1 MARRLRLQFPGAVYH
16 VFNRGHAGQA
26 VFATPSRAQ
35 AFLEILG
42 ETCARLRWRVEAFA
56 LLPDGYHLVVATPE
70 PNLVEGM
77 RWLQGTFATRCT
89 RAGDGLGPQFHGRY
103 HSVLLE
109 PGEVVWA
116 VVDYV
121 HLLPLARGVVTVD
134 QLGLFRWGSLRA
146 FRRRPWPAWL
156 GGIEEGQFE
165 AYERVLRE
173 LAGDATARA
182 CRGFDRIG
190 RGLAL
195 GSPAWC
201 RAREEDHAA
210 LAQDPGGP
218 SRVRFGED
226 EADWTRAL
234 AALLAEAG
242 RTPDDASGTRK
253 AAPWKIEIAV
263 RLRAET
269 TATNAWIAGR
279 LQMGAPGAVSRYVG
293 EWRTA
298 AGLGGR

>member
-16 VFNRGHAGQA
+16 VFNHGHAGQA
-26 VFATPSRAQ
+26 VFATPGRAQ
-35 AFLEILG
+35 AFLDILA
-42 ETCARLRWRVEAFA
+42 ETCVRLRWRVEAFA

-89 RAGDGLGPQFHGRY
+89 RAGDGRGPQFHGRY
-103 HSVLLE
+103 HSVVLE
-109 PGEVVWA
+109 PGEVSAA

-121 HLLPLARGVVTVD
+121 HLLPVLRGVVSAE

-146 FRRRPWPAWL
+146 LRRSPRPRWL
-156 GGIEEGQFE
+156 SGVDQGQVD
-165 AYERVLRE
+165 AYERALRE
-173 LAGDATARA
+173 LAGDAATRER
-182 CRGFDRIG
+182 RGFDRIG

-195 GSPAWC
+195 GSSAWC
-201 RAREEDHAA
+201 DDREKDHAA
-210 LAQDPGGP
+210 LAQDPRGP
-218 SRVRFGED
+218 TRARLGQD
-226 EADWTRAL
+226 EAEWTRAL
-234 AALLAEAG
+234 AVLLAEAG
-242 RTPDDASGTRK
+242 RTPGDTAGTRK

-293 EWRTA
+293 EWRVA
-298 AGLGGR
+298 AGRTGG

>member
-16 VFNRGHAGQA
+16 VFNHGCAGQA
-26 VFATPSRAQ
+26 VFATPGRAQ
-35 AFLEILG
+35 AFLTILG
-42 ETCARLRWRVEAFA
+42 ETGVRLRWRVEAFA

-89 RAGDGLGPQFHGRY
+89 RAGDGRGPQFHGRY

-109 PGEVVWA
+109 PGEVVAA

-121 HLLPLARGVVTVD
+121 HLLPLTQGLVAAD
-134 QLGLFRWGSLRA
+134 QLPLFRWGSLRA
-146 FRRRPWPAWL
+146 FCRRPRAAWL
-156 GGIEEGQFE
+156 GGMEEGE
-165 AYERVLRE
+165 VDAYERTLRE
-173 LAGDATARA
+173 LAGDAAARER
-182 CRGFDRIG
+182 RGFGRIG

-195 GSPAWC
+195 GSSAWC

-210 LAQDPGGP
+210 LAQDPRGP
-218 SRVRFGED
+218 TRARLGED
-226 EADWTRAL
+226 EADWARAL

-242 RTPDDASGTRK
+242 RTAADASGTRK

-263 RLRAET
+263 RLRAAT

-279 LQMGAPGAVSRYVG
+279 LHMGAPGAVSRYVG

-298 AGLGGR
+298 ASRNGG